1 MAEALQLKKTSK
13 FGILDFWE
21 ATLDGFSG
29 QLNCSLPGIELLVPP
44 YPVHHI
50 RKGKKTY
57 KVDSNAILI
66 FNGYEGHS
74 ETFVETSA
82 SLKSIVLNTHYI
94 SDFCAPVGLKTQDI
108 ELSSFEMTKA
118 EGLASQVKLLADL
131 ADSSVEASA
140 FSLDCLASEILSGF
154 LLHQKHSQTEKF
166 AKEINSGYL
175 PGTIARIKSVIFK
188 NYDNPHFDLNLLAR
202 ESGLSKFHLI
212 RVFKKSVGIS
222 PAKFLGQMK
231 IDLAK
236 HWLVKSQKSVVSIA
250 MDLGFRDLSTFN
262 KSFKKAVGQTPSEY
276 RAACK

>member
-13 FGILDFWE
+13 YGILDFWE
-21 ATLDGFSG
+21 AQLDNFSG
-29 QLNCSLPGIELLVPP
+29 HLNCAQPGIELLVPP
-44 YPVHHI
+44 YPVHQI
-50 RKGKKTY
+50 RKGKKIH
-57 KVDSNAILI
+57 KVASSSVLI
-66 FNGYEGHS
+66 FNGYEGHV

-82 SLKSIVLNTHYI
+82 SLKSIVLNTNYI

-118 EGLASQVKLLADL
+118 DDLANQVKLLADL
-131 ADSSVEASA
+131 SHSSVNASA

-154 LLHQKHSQTEKF
+154 LIHQEHSQTGKF
-166 AKEINSGYL
+166 AKEINSGHF

-188 NYDNPHFDLNLLAR
+188 NFDNPQFNLDLLAR

-212 RVFKKSVGIS
+212 RVFKKSVGVS

-236 HWLVKSQKSVVSIA
+236 HWLLKSQKSVVSIA
-250 MDLGFRDLSTFN
+250 MDLGFSDLSTFN
-262 KSFKKAVGQTPSEY
+262 KSFKKALGVTPSEY
-276 RAACK
+276 RARS